1 MPNMSPNKV
10 KMPEQDP
17 NVRNKNFEE
26 VSLGYTKEQA
36 MEEATRCLNCK
47 KPFCM
52 DGCPVGVPIPEFI
65 HHVAEG
71 EFEEAYQTI
80 TRENALPAICGRVCP
95 QENQCEGK
103 CVRGI
108 KTESVGIGRLER
120 FVADYHR
127 EQSYVYDCT
136 YDVTDTVTIK
146 CHNALIPVVQ
156 RKHMDIETVWTIYAN
171 GIIDMQSSVK
181 VGENL
186 PVIPRFGLR
195 FFTKG
200 ENVKYYGY
208 GPYESYSD
216 KHLCTYLDEFNT
228 TVSDMYEP
236 YIKPQE
242 NGSHFGTR
250 YVETE
255 NIRVSSDTPFSF
267 SALHYTQEELTEKKH
282 NFELEKCDDTVLCID
297 YKQNGIGQN
306 SCGPLTQEEYRFDES
321 EFEFKIRIEIK

>member
-1 MPNMSPNKV
+1 MSEIKENLEIVRERIRAACRRAGRDESEVTLIAVSKTKPVPMLMEAYEAGAREFGENKV
-10 KMPEQDP
+10 QEW
-17 NVRNKNFEE
+17 NVWRAPTDNDRNIMRDWIN
-26 VSLGYTKEQA
+26 
-36 MEEATRCLNCK
+36 
-47 KPFCM
+47 
-52 DGCPVGVPIPEFI
+52 
-65 HHVAEG
+65 
-71 EFEEAYQTI
+71 
-80 TRENALPAICGRVCP
+80 
-95 QENQCEGK
+95 
-103 CVRGI
+103 
-108 KTESVGIGRLER
+108 
-120 FVADYHR
+120 ADYHR

>member
-1 MPNMSPNKV
+1 MRDWIN
-10 KMPEQDP
+10 
-17 NVRNKNFEE
+17 
-26 VSLGYTKEQA
+26 
-36 MEEATRCLNCK
+36 
-47 KPFCM
+47 
-52 DGCPVGVPIPEFI
+52 
-65 HHVAEG
+65 
-71 EFEEAYQTI
+71 
-80 TRENALPAICGRVCP
+80 
-95 QENQCEGK
+95 
-103 CVRGI
+103 
-108 KTESVGIGRLER
+108 
-120 FVADYHR
+120 ADYHR

-242 NGSHFGTR
+242 NGSQFR
-250 YVETE
+250 Y
-255 NIRVSSDTPFSF
+255 
-267 SALHYTQEELTEKKH
+267 
-282 NFELEKCDDTVLCID
+282 
-297 YKQNGIGQN
+297 
-306 SCGPLTQEEYRFDES
+306 
-321 EFEFKIRIEIK
+321 KIC

>member
-1 MPNMSPNKV
+1 MSPNKV

-127 EQSYVYDCT
+127 EHG
-136 YDVTDTVTIK
+136 K
-146 CHNALIPVVQ
+146 PA
-156 RKHMDIETVWTIYAN
+156 EW
-171 GIIDMQSSVK
+171 
-181 VGENL
+181 
-186 PVIPRFGLR
+186 
-195 FFTKG
+195 FFT
-200 ENVKYYGY
+200 V
-208 GPYESYSD
+208 
-216 KHLCTYLDEFNT
+216 
-228 TVSDMYEP
+228 
-236 YIKPQE
+236 
-242 NGSHFGTR
+242 
-250 YVETE
+250 
-255 NIRVSSDTPFSF
+255 
-267 SALHYTQEELTEKKH
+267 
-282 NFELEKCDDTVLCID
+282 
-297 YKQNGIGQN
+297 
-306 SCGPLTQEEYRFDES
+306 
-321 EFEFKIRIEIK
+321 